1 MTRRGPRYR
10 AIFVDERPEVAEMT
24 AAILY
29 IVGKRDAPFC
39 AAMLCPCG
47 CGDAL
52 YMSLV
57 EDDTPRWRVKVYADG
72 TPTVVPSI
80 WRVVGCR
87 SHFFLFWGRVR
98 WVRSWSRVRYD

>member
-1 MTRRGPRYR
+1 MTQGRKSYR
-10 AIFVDERPEVAEMT
+10 AEFVDERPEAEEMAPLT
-24 AAILY
+24 LY
-29 IVGKRDAPFC
+29 VVGNRDAPFC

-57 EDDTPRWRVKVYADG
+57 EEDWPRWRVKVYPDG
-72 TPTVVPSI
+72 TPTMVPSI

-98 WVRSWSRVRYD
+98 WVRSRRQRC